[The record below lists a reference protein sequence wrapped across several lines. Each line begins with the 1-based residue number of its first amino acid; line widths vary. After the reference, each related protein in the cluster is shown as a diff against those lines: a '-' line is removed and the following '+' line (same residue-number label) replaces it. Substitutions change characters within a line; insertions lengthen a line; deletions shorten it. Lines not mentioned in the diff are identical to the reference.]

1 MKTKIISS
9 GHYVPEEIITND
21 DLSKIVETNDEWIYT
36 RTGIKERRR
45 AASDELVSDLAYKAV
60 IDAVNKANYDISKID
75 LIVVATIKGD
85 QITPSTANVLQ
96 GKLGIKEAMS
106 FDINAACTG
115 FVYALETATALLK
128 AGSHQAALVVGVERL
143 TDITDYTDRQTCILF
158 GDGAG
163 AVIVEKTADNDGDN
177 NVFYNAAAFDEN
189 EYLTVNQYI
198 KMDGR
203 RVYLFAVDIIEK
215 SIRKILEDNKI
226 SLDEIDIIIPHQAN
240 ERIIQGVAKAMDLS
254 MDKFFMN
261 IAKYGNTS
269 AASIPITISEYR
281 EEFGANKK
289 ILIVGFGGGF
299 TWGSAIIT
307 T

>member
-1 MKTKIISS
+1 MKFKVIST
-9 GHYVPEEIITND
+9 GHYVPSDIITND

-36 RTGIKERRR
+36 RTGIKERRK
-45 AASDELVSDLAYKAV
+45 AKEHELPSDLAYNAST
-60 IDAVNKANYDISKID
+60 DAINKVSYDVNKID
-75 LIVVATIKGD
+75 LIIVATIKGD
-85 QITPSTANVLQ
+85 QITPSTANILQ

-115 FVYALETATALLK
+115 FVYALEMATALLNQGRHK
-128 AGSHQAALVVGVERL
+128 TALVVGVEKL

-163 AVIVEKTADNDGDN
+163 AMLLEANPNGDEIK
-177 NVFYNAAAFDEN
+177 FYNAATHDEN
-189 EYLTVNQYI
+189 NFLTVKQYI

-215 SIRKILEDNKI
+215 SIRKVLEDNN
-226 SLDEIDIIIPHQAN
+226 LTLRDIDAIIPHQAN
-240 ERIIQGVAKAMDLS
+240 ERIIQGVAKAMDIP
-254 MDKFFMN
+254 MDKFIIN
-261 IAKYGNTS
+261 IDKYGNTS
-269 AASIPITISEYR
+269 AASIPITINEYR
-281 EEFGANKK
+281 DKFGINKK

-299 TWGSAIIT
+299 TWGSAVLT

>member
-1 MKTKIISS
+1 MKFKFISS
-9 GHYVPEEIITND
+9 GHYVPSEIITND
-21 DLSKIVETNDEWIYT
+21 DLSKIVDTNDEWIYT
-36 RTGIKERRR
+36 RTGIKERRK
-45 AASDELVSDLAYKAV
+45 AALNELPSDLALNASL
-60 IDAVNKANYDISKID
+60 DAIKKVNYDANKID
-75 LIVVATIKGD
+75 LIIVATIKGD

-96 GKLGIKEAMS
+96 GKLGIEEAMS

-115 FVYALETATALLK
+115 FVYALEAAAALLRQGRHK
-128 AGSHQAALVVGVERL
+128 SALVVGVEKL
-143 TDITDYTDRQTCILF
+143 TDLTDYTDRQTCILF

-163 AVIVEKTADNDGDN
+163 AVILEADPNGDDIH
-177 NVFYNAAAFDEN
+177 FYNAATHDNN

-215 SIRKILEDNKI
+215 SIRKILEDNN
-226 SLDEIDIIIPHQAN
+226 LTMNDIDAIIPHQAN
-240 ERIIQGVAKAMDLS
+240 ERIIQGVAKAMELS
-254 MDKFFMN
+254 MDKFIVN

-269 AASIPITISEYR
+269 AASIPITIDEYR
-281 EEFGANKK
+281 VKFGSNKK

-299 TWGSAIIT
+299 TWGSAILT